1 MKHVI
6 NVLNPSKEKAE
17 GGFHAGRRKP
27 GNLRPA
33 ISAMTAGAT
42 FRMGVILSEM
52 HKLRQGT
59 H

>member
-17 GGFHAGRRKP
+17 GGFHAGRRKT
-27 GNLRPA
+27 GNSRPA
-33 ISAMTAGAT
+33 ISAMTAGIT
-42 FRMGVILSEM
+42 CRRESNEM

-59 H
+59 N